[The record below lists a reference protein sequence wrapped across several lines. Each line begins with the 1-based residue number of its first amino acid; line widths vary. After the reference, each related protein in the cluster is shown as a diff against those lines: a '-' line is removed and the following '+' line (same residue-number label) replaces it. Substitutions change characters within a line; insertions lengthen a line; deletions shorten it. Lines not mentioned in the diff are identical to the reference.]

1 MKEDSYN
8 PAAIEKEVQ
17 AYWKKNKS
25 FEVNPDEKKEKYY
38 CLSMFPYP
46 SGELHMGHVRNY
58 TIGDVISR
66 FQRMKGKNVLQP
78 MGWDAFG
85 LPAENA
91 AIQNNVSPK
100 KWTEENI
107 AFMKKQLSSLGFAYD
122 WRRELKT
129 CDEDYYKWEQW
140 LFCEMYKNG
149 LVARE
154 KAEVNWDPVDETV
167 LANEQVIDGKG
178 WRSGAEVEKKI
189 IDQWAFKIE
198 DFAEELLTELDSLKD
213 WPEQVKTMQK
223 NWIGKSVGMEFLF
236 NLSNKDQLK
245 VFTTR
250 PDTIM
255 GVSFVG
261 ISSAHPIVL
270 ELAKEDKDLESW
282 LKLNSKGPTSEAE
295 RSSQE
300 KIGYKLNLKA
310 EHPISKQELDVWVAN
325 FVLMDYGSGALMAV
339 PGHDQ
344 RDFEF
349 AKKYDIKIKQVIND
363 GQGELDKLDQ
373 AVTEKGI
380 LINSGKNLD
389 GLNFDEAFKT
399 ISKLAKKEKFGSEKI
414 NYRLKNWGI
423 SRQRKWG
430 APIPMMINQED
441 SSDVIPFSDLTEEE
455 ISSEILL
462 KNGQKYVKEKD
473 TFDTFLESS
482 WYFARFA
489 SYSSRDKIFDKEVD
503 YWLPVDQYIGGIE
516 HAILHLLY
524 SRFFTKALNDL
535 ELIKFR
541 EPFIKLLCQGMVLKD
556 GTKMSKSKGNTVNPQ
571 ELINLYGADTV
582 RLFSMFA
589 SPPEQSLE
597 WSNEGVKGSHKF
609 LNKLW
614 KLSLTLINQKIH
626 KRKRTIDIKPLEVK
640 LNQTIKK
647 VSDDF
652 ERRNSFNTAIA
663 AVMELLNLI
672 PKEFSHDEISEDER
686 KIFKKIID
694 SSLLMLSPI
703 APHITHELWK
713 KLKNGK
719 EILNESWPTYDPE
732 LLEEESYKLVV
743 QVNGKLRGSLLLNE
757 EKSQDEIIDLSKEIE
772 NVKKF
777 ILDKEIKK
785 IIFIEKKLINFVVI

>member
-672 PKEFSHDEISEDER
+672 PKEFSHNEISEDER

-785 IIFIEKKLINFVVI
+785 IIFIEKKLINLVVI

>member
-8 PAAIEKEVQ
+8 PSEIEKKIQ
-17 AYWKKNKS
+17 SYWKKNNS
-25 FEVNPDEKKEKYY
+25 FEVNPNSKKEKYY

-66 FQRMKGKNVLQP
+66 YQRMKGKNVLQP

-107 AFMKKQLSSLGFAYD
+107 LFMKKQLNSLGFAYD

-140 LFCEMYKNG
+140 LFCEMYKKG
-149 LVARE
+149 LVIRE

-178 WRSGAEVEKKI
+178 WRSGADVEKKI

-198 DFAEELLTELDSLKD
+198 DFAEELLSELESLKE

-223 NWIGKSVGMEFLF
+223 NWIGKSIGMEFSF
-236 NLSNKDQLK
+236 NLSNKHK
-245 VFTTR
+245 INVFTTR

-255 GVSFVG
+255 GVSFIG
-261 ISSAHPIVL
+261 LSLAHPIVS
-270 ELAKEDKDLESW
+270 ELAKENNE
-282 LKLNSKGPTSEAE
+282 LKEWIEFNAKGSTSEAN
-295 RSSQE
+295 RSSLE
-300 KIGYKLNLKA
+300 KKGFKLGIKA
-310 EHPISKQELDVWVAN
+310 EHPISKEEIEVWVAN
-325 FVLMDYGSGALMAV
+325 FVLMEYGSGALMAV

-349 AKKYDIKIKQVIND
+349 AKKYDIKIKQVID
-363 GQGELDKLDQ
+363 TGEGELKELK
-373 AVTEKGI
+373 AALIEKGS
-380 LINSGKNLD
+380 LINSGKDLD
-389 GLNFDEAFKT
+389 GLNFNEAFEK
-399 ISKLAKKEKFGSEKI
+399 ISNLAKKNNFGSKKV

-430 APIPMMINQED
+430 APIPMMINTEN
-441 SSDVIPFSDLTEEE
+441 SSDVIPFSDLKEEE
-455 ISSEILL
+455 INSEILI
-462 KNGQKYVKEKD
+462 KNGKHYIKEKD

-489 SYSSRDKIFDKEVD
+489 SYNSSDKIFNDEVD
-503 YWLPVDQYIGGIE
+503 HWLPVDQYIGGIE

-524 SRFFTKALNDL
+524 ARFFSKALNDL
-535 ELIKFR
+535 GLVKFR
-541 EPFIKLLCQGMVLKD
+541 EPFKKLLCQGMVLKD
-556 GTKMSKSKGNTVNPQ
+556 GSKMSKSKGNTVNPQ
-571 ELINLYGADTV
+571 ELIDVYGADTV

-597 WSNEGVKGSHKF
+597 WSNDGVKGSHKF

-614 KLSLTLINQKIH
+614 NLSSKLANQTVKNENSAL
-626 KRKRTIDIKPLEVK
+626 DLKPLEIK

-663 AVMELLNLI
+663 AIMELLNNI
-672 PKEFSHDEISEDER
+672 PKDFMKDEITQDER
-686 KIFKKIID
+686 KLFKKLIEY
-694 SSLLMLSPI
+694 SPLMLRPI
-703 APHITHELWK
+703 APHITHELWN
-713 KLKNGK
+713 KLENGK
-719 EILNESWPTYDPE
+719 EILNECWPEFDPN
-732 LLEEESYKLVV
+732 LLEEKNYKMIV
-743 QVNGKLRGSLLLNE
+743 QVNGKLRGSLMLDE
-757 EKSQDEIIDLSKEIE
+757 EKSKEEIIELSKEVE
-772 NVKKF
+772 NVRKY
-777 ILDKEIKK
+777 ILDKEISKT
-785 IIFIEKKLINFVVI
+785 IFVEKKLVNFVVN

>member
-389 GLNFDEAFKT
+389 GLNFDEAFNT

-672 PKEFSHDEISEDER
+672 PKEFSHNEISEDER

-719 EILNESWPTYDPE
+719 EILNESWPTYDSD

-785 IIFIEKKLINFVVI
+785 IIFIEKKLINLVVI

>member
-8 PAAIEKEVQ
+8 PSEIEKKIQ
-17 AYWKKNKS
+17 SYWKKNNS
-25 FEVNPDEKKEKYY
+25 FEVTPDSKKEKYY

-66 FQRMKGKNVLQP
+66 YQRMKGKNVLQP

-107 AFMKKQLSSLGFAYD
+107 LFMKKQLNSLGFAYD

-140 LFCEMYKNG
+140 LFCEMYKKG
-149 LVARE
+149 LVIRE

-198 DFAEELLTELDSLKD
+198 DFAEELLSELESLKE

-223 NWIGKSVGMEFLF
+223 NWIGKSIGMEFSF
-236 NLSNKDQLK
+236 NLSNKHK
-245 VFTTR
+245 INVFTTR

-255 GVSFVG
+255 GVSFIG
-261 ISSAHPIVL
+261 LSLAHPIVS
-270 ELAKEDKDLESW
+270 ELAEENNELKEWIEF
-282 LKLNSKGPTSEAE
+282 NAKGSTSEAN
-295 RSSQE
+295 RSSLE
-300 KIGYKLNLKA
+300 KKGFKLGIKA
-310 EHPISKQELDVWVAN
+310 EHPISKEEIEVWVAN
-325 FVLMDYGSGALMAV
+325 FVLMEYGSGALMAV

-349 AKKYDIKIKQVIND
+349 AKKYDIKIKQVID
-363 GQGELDKLDQ
+363 TGEGELKELN
-373 AVTEKGI
+373 AALTEKGL
-380 LINSGKNLD
+380 LINSGKGLD
-389 GLNFDEAFKT
+389 GLNFNEAFEK
-399 ISKLAKKEKFGSEKI
+399 ISNLAKKNNFGSEKV

-430 APIPMMINQED
+430 APIPMMINIEN
-441 SSDVIPFSDLTEEE
+441 SSDVIPFSDLKEEE
-455 ISSEILL
+455 INSEILI
-462 KNGQKYVKEKD
+462 KNGKQYIKEKD

-489 SYSSRDKIFDKEVD
+489 SYNSSDKIFNDEVD
-503 YWLPVDQYIGGIE
+503 HWLPVDQYIGGIE

-524 SRFFTKALNDL
+524 ARFFSKALNDL
-535 ELIKFR
+535 GLVKFR
-541 EPFIKLLCQGMVLKD
+541 EPFKKLLCQGMVLKD
-556 GTKMSKSKGNTVNPQ
+556 GSKMSKSKGNTVNPQ
-571 ELINLYGADTV
+571 ELIDLYGADTV

-597 WSNEGVKGSHKF
+597 WSNDGVKGSYKF

-614 KLSLTLINQKIH
+614 NLSSKLAHQTVKNENSVLDL
-626 KRKRTIDIKPLEVK
+626 KPLEIK

-663 AVMELLNLI
+663 AIMELLNNI
-672 PKEFSHDEISEDER
+672 PKDFMKDEITEDER
-686 KIFKKIID
+686 KLFKKLID

-703 APHITHELWK
+703 TPHITHELWN
-713 KLKNGK
+713 KLENGK
-719 EILNESWPTYDPE
+719 EILNECWPEFDPN
-732 LLEEESYKLVV
+732 LLEEKNYKMIV
-743 QVNGKLRGSLLLNE
+743 QVNGKLRGSLMLDE
-757 EKSQDEIIDLSKEIE
+757 EKSKEEIIELSKEVE
-772 NVKKF
+772 NVRKY
-777 ILDKEIKK
+777 ISDKEISKT
-785 IIFIEKKLINFVVI
+785 IFVEKKLVNFVVN

>member
-270 ELAKEDKDLESW
+270 ELAKEDKDLKSW

-300 KIGYKLNLKA
+300 KIGYKLDLKA

-489 SYSSRDKIFDKEVD
+489 SYSSTDKIFDKEVD

-672 PKEFSHDEISEDER
+672 PKEFSHNEISEDER

>member
-8 PAAIEKEVQ
+8 PADLEKKAQ
-17 AYWKKNKS
+17 AYWEKNKS
-25 FEVNPDEKKEKYY
+25 FEVNPDNKKEKYY

-66 FQRMKGKNVLQP
+66 YQRMKGMNVMQP

-100 KWTEENI
+100 KWTEDNI
-107 AFMKKQLSSLGFAYD
+107 QFMKKQLTSLGFAYD

-129 CDEDYYKWEQW
+129 CDEEYYKWEQW
-140 LFCEMYKNG
+140 LFCEMYKKG
-149 LVARE
+149 LVIRE
-154 KAEVNWDPVDETV
+154 KAEVNWDPVDQTV

-178 WRSGAEVEKKI
+178 WRSGADVEKKT
-189 IDQWAFKIE
+189 IDQWAFKIT
-198 DFAEELLTELDSLKD
+198 DYAEELLSELDSLKD

-223 NWIGKSVGMEFLF
+223 NWIGKSIGMEFKF
-236 NLSNKDQLK
+236 SLSNKEHIE

-255 GVSFVG
+255 GVSFLAL
-261 ISSAHPIVL
+261 SLAHPIVTN
-270 ELAKEDKDLESW
+270 LAKEDKNLEKW
-282 LKLNSKGPTSEAE
+282 LKNNSKGVTSEAE
-295 RSSQE
+295 RISE
-300 KIGYKLNLKA
+300 DKKGFKLNIKA
-310 EHPISKQELDVWVAN
+310 KHPISKEEIEVWVAN

-349 AKKYDIKIKQVIND
+349 AKKYNIEIKQVID
-363 GQGELDKLDQ
+363 TGEGALELDKALI
-373 AVTEKGI
+373 EKGL
-380 LINSGKNLD
+380 LINSGDELD
-389 GLNFDEAFKT
+389 GLDFEKAFEK
-399 ISKLAKKEKFGSEKI
+399 ILKLAKDNNFGSKKV
-414 NYRLKNWGI
+414 NYRLKNWGV

-430 APIPMMINQED
+430 APIPMMINKKN
-441 SSDVIPFSDLTEEE
+441 STDVIPFSDLNQEE
-455 ISSEILL
+455 INSEVLV
-462 KNGQKYVKEKD
+462 KNGSEYIKETD

-482 WYFARFA
+482 WYFAKFA
-489 SYSSRDKIFDKEVD
+489 SHKSSEKIFDEEVD

-524 SRFFTKALNDL
+524 SRFFSKALNDL
-535 ELIKFR
+535 GLVKFR
-541 EPFIKLLCQGMVLKD
+541 EPFHKLLCQGMVLKD
-556 GTKMSKSKGNTVNPQ
+556 GNKMSKSQGNTVNPQ
-571 ELINLYGADTV
+571 ELIDRYGADTV

-597 WSNEGVKGSHKF
+597 WSNDGVKGSFKF

-614 KLSLTLINQKIH
+614 KLASILKNQKSLALNSSL
-626 KRKRTIDIKPLEVK
+626 DLKPLEIK

-663 AVMELLNLI
+663 AIMELLNAV
-672 PKEFSHDEISEDER
+672 PKELQKSEIPEEER
-686 KIFKKIID
+686 KLFKKIID

-703 APHITHELWK
+703 SPHITHELWNV
-713 KLKNGK
+713 LENGK
-719 EILNESWPTYDPE
+719 EIYSEAWPTFDSN
-732 LLEEESYKLVV
+732 LLEEKTYKLII
-743 QVNGKLRGSLLLNE
+743 QVNGKLRGSLELDE
-757 EKSQDEIIDLSKEIE
+757 EKSEKEIIILSRELE
-772 NVKKF
+772 NVKRF
-777 ILDKEIKK
+777 IIDKKIKK
-785 IIFIEKKLINFVVI
+785 TIFIEKKLINFVV

>member
-129 CDEDYYKWEQW
+129 CDENYYKWEQW

-389 GLNFDEAFKT
+389 GLNFDEAFKF
-399 ISKLAKKEKFGSEKI
+399 ISKLAKKDKFGSEKI

-556 GTKMSKSKGNTVNPQ
+556 GTKMSKSKGNTVNPR

-672 PKEFSHDEISEDER
+672 PKEFSHNEISEDER

>member
-8 PAAIEKEVQ
+8 PSEIEKKIQ
-17 AYWKKNKS
+17 SYWKKNNS
-25 FEVNPDEKKEKYY
+25 FEVTPDSKKEKYY

-66 FQRMKGKNVLQP
+66 YQRMKGKNVLQP

-107 AFMKKQLSSLGFAYD
+107 LFMKKQLNSLGFAYD

-140 LFCEMYKNG
+140 LFCEMYKKG
-149 LVARE
+149 LVIRE

-178 WRSGAEVEKKI
+178 WRSGADVEKKI

-198 DFAEELLTELDSLKD
+198 DFAEELLSELESLKE

-223 NWIGKSVGMEFLF
+223 NWIGKSIGMEFSF
-236 NLSNKDQLK
+236 NLSNKHK
-245 VFTTR
+245 INVFTTR

-255 GVSFVG
+255 GVSFIG
-261 ISSAHPIVL
+261 LSLAHPIVS
-270 ELAKEDKDLESW
+270 ELAKENNE
-282 LKLNSKGPTSEAE
+282 LKEWIEFNAKGSTSEAN
-295 RSSQE
+295 RSSLE
-300 KIGYKLNLKA
+300 KKGFKLGIKA
-310 EHPISKQELDVWVAN
+310 EHPISKEEIEVWVAN
-325 FVLMDYGSGALMAV
+325 FVLMEYGSGALMAV

-349 AKKYDIKIKQVIND
+349 AKKYDIKIKQVID
-363 GQGELDKLDQ
+363 TGEGELKELN
-373 AVTEKGI
+373 AALIEKGL
-380 LINSGKNLD
+380 LINSGKDLD
-389 GLNFDEAFKT
+389 GLNFNEAFEK
-399 ISKLAKKEKFGSEKI
+399 ISNLAKKNNFGSKKV

-430 APIPMMINQED
+430 APIPMMINIEN
-441 SSDVIPFSDLTEEE
+441 SSDVIPFSDLKEEE
-455 ISSEILL
+455 INSEILI
-462 KNGQKYVKEKD
+462 KNGKQYIKEKD

-489 SYSSRDKIFDKEVD
+489 SYNSSDKIFNDEVD
-503 YWLPVDQYIGGIE
+503 HWLPVDQYIGGIE

-524 SRFFTKALNDL
+524 ARFFSKALNDL
-535 ELIKFR
+535 GLVKFR
-541 EPFIKLLCQGMVLKD
+541 EPFKKLLCQGMVLKD
-556 GTKMSKSKGNTVNPQ
+556 GSKMSKSKGNTVNPQ
-571 ELINLYGADTV
+571 ELIDLYGADTV

-597 WSNEGVKGSHKF
+597 WSNDGVKGSYKF

-614 KLSLTLINQKIH
+614 NLSSKLAHQTVKNENSVLDL
-626 KRKRTIDIKPLEVK
+626 KPLEIK

-663 AVMELLNLI
+663 AIMELLNNI
-672 PKEFSHDEISEDER
+672 PKDFMKDEITEDER
-686 KIFKKIID
+686 KLFKKLID

-703 APHITHELWK
+703 TPHITHELWN
-713 KLKNGK
+713 KLENGK
-719 EILNESWPTYDPE
+719 EILNECWPEFDPN
-732 LLEEESYKLVV
+732 LLEEKNYKMIV
-743 QVNGKLRGSLLLNE
+743 QVNGKLRGSLMLDE
-757 EKSQDEIIDLSKEIE
+757 EKSKEEIIELSKEVE
-772 NVKKF
+772 NVRKY
-777 ILDKEIKK
+777 ISDKEISKT
-785 IIFIEKKLINFVVI
+785 IFVEKKLVNFVVN

>member
-282 LKLNSKGPTSEAE
+282 LKLNSRGATSEAE

-535 ELIKFR
+535 DLIKFR

-672 PKEFSHDEISEDER
+672 PKEFSHNEISEDER

-719 EILNESWPTYDPE
+719 EILKESWPTYDPE

-757 EKSQDEIIDLSKEIE
+757 EKSKDEIIDLSKEIE

>member
-154 KAEVNWDPVDETV
+154 KAEVNWDPIDETV

-672 PKEFSHDEISEDER
+672 PKEFSHNEISEDER

-719 EILNESWPTYDPE
+719 EILNESWPTYDSD